1 VEALTDSNESATIT
15 QNPRLAKHIGR
26 VHKALQTLKNHK
38 TFADLESL
46 EPLKISEGGTLG
58 PFCQKDCT
66 AVLKSQNDL
75 PTDRRTGYGPVAI
88 NCMWINHTWLVNHR
102 VDRIDAQ
109 LESIKKTHYPY
120 NAPPASATHVCH
132 IAVPGEKYSVH
143 DHIGSL
149 QRVSPEEL
157 TEVILFSV
165 VDAINNKS
173 PDDILDA
180 WKTLMLTIPAVFER
194 HDDAAAMFWRGQ
206 NLREKLVDTGYSLQR
221 SIRQRI
227 YDVSGFKK
235 ELEKDG
241 SAEVGSLLS

>member
-120 NAPPASATHVCH
+120 NAPPASATHMCH
-132 IAVPGEKYSVH
+132 IAVMGEKYSVH

-149 QRVSPEEL
+149 HRVSPEEL
-157 TEVILFSV
+157 TEVILFST
-165 VDAINNKS
+165 VDAINNKCS
-173 PDDILDA
+173 DDILND
-180 WKTLMLTIPAVFER
+180 WKKLLLTIPAIFER
-194 HDDAAAMFWRGQ
+194 HDDADAMYWRGQ
-206 NLREKLVDTGYSLQR
+206 NLREKLVDIGISVKRTV
-221 SIRQRI
+221 RQRI
-227 YDVSGFKK
+227 YDVAGFKK
-235 ELEKDG
+235 DLEADG
-241 SAEVGSLLS
+241 FTEVGSLLS